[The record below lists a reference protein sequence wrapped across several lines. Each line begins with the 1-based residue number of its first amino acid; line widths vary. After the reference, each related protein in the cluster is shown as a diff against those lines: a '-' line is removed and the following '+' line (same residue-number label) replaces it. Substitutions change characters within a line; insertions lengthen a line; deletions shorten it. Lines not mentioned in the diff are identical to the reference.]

1 MLVLSWYEI
10 IIRVFFAVFI
20 GGVVGIEREYKN
32 RPAGMRTHIL
42 VCLGSAMIALLECLT
57 RQEMIASG
65 ALDNVTMTFG
75 RLSAQVVS
83 GIGFLGAGTIFISQK
98 KIAGLTTA
106 ASLWNAACLG
116 LMTGFGF
123 YWIALGC
130 CAIVLLVLTI
140 LQRIIHVN
148 AIKRVE
154 VKFIYRTETLNYIN
168 AYFEQKNIKILDVDF
183 HIESKEDSPE
193 SGHNMYTN
201 LYTLHLPNKVSYT
214 EIVNFLAE
222 NPHILAVRTCN
233 T

>member
-1 MLVLSWYEI
+1 MFGLDWMEVS
-10 IIRVFFAVFI
+10 IRVFFAVII
-20 GGVVGIEREYKN
+20 GGAVGIEREYKN
-32 RPAGMRTHIL
+32 RPAGMRTHVL
-42 VCLGSAMIALLECLT
+42 VCLGSAMIALVECLM
-57 RQEMIASG
+57 RQEMMNNAHM
-65 ALDNVTMTFG
+65 DNVAMSVG

-83 GIGFLGAGTIFISQK
+83 GIGFLGAGTIFIAQK
-98 KIAGLTTA
+98 KITGLTTA
-106 ASLWNAACLG
+106 ASLWNTACLG

-130 CAIVLLVLTI
+130 CAIVLLVLNI

-154 VKFIYRTETLNYIN
+154 VKFIYRNETMNYIN
-168 AYFEQKNIKILDVDF
+168 SYFEQKNIKTLDVDF

-193 SGHNMYTN
+193 SGHNIYTN

-222 NPHILAVRTCN
+222 NPHILAVRTRN